1 MTSKSRPAWLQ
12 DGSVVA
18 VTFRAWKL
26 FGFSVEP
33 IGVALA
39 EYCDK
44 FVVGELQVT
53 FGSIKEDFF
62 IDTLR
67 FLVGE
72 AVAFVGDWIRHK
84 CVKQFQSTDD
94 KALALVACHDTA
106 GIVRAF
112 VVDFSRCH
120 ILIVYATASLGL
132 TQWLLFVPLIKR
144 SSHDNR

>member
-1 MTSKSRPAWLQ
+1 M
-12 DGSVVA
+12 VA
-18 VTFRAWKL
+18 GRLCGRYDIKP
-26 FGFSVEP
+26 FGFSIKP

-53 FGSIKEDFF
+53 FGGIVEDFF

-84 CVKQFQSTDD
+84 CVKQFQPTDD

-106 GIVRAF
+106 GIVRAL
-112 VVDFSRCH
+112 VIDFGCRH
-120 ILIVYATASLGL
+120 ISFGFMHPALHKDCRVLFI
-132 TQWLLFVPLIKR
+132 TQSISIPIKC
-144 SSHDNR
+144 SSSIRA

>member
-1 MTSKSRPAWLQ
+1 M
-12 DGSVVA
+12 VVM
-18 VTFRAWKL
+18 TFRDWKP
-26 FGFSVEP
+26 FGFSVKP
-33 IGVALA
+33 FGVALS

-44 FVVGELQVT
+44 FVVGELQII
-53 FGSIKEDFF
+53 FGGIVEDFF

-84 CVKQFQSTDD
+84 CVKQFQPTYD
-94 KALALVACHDTA
+94 KALAPVACHDTA
-106 GIVRAF
+106 DIVRTF

-120 ILIVYATASLGL
+120 ILIVYATAPFML

-144 SSHDNR
+144 SSHDSR